1 MYRIFYI
8 VLSIFL
14 LTGCSKTVIVSME
27 QDHGFDFET
36 FVNKANRSSL
46 ILEKENIKFSVMND
60 DRSVYIFISPL
71 GSVPDLKNTGP
82 LLTFNPEKKNRFG
95 IRYPF
100 RELKFNNREKGKVN
114 IRETVPDSTP
124 GDIGIFI
131 GDVLKERL
139 SRQEASEIGIEAEW
153 KDIGSQSGY
162 FVKVPLLSTTGLPY
176 CANPENNIFILEF
189 TDSQQSGEH
198 LPRGQNMPPDGA
210 PSRPSGTSGSD
221 MPSFGSPPHG
231 GMPPEGGSFKGP
243 ESGSD
248 HGPDHEQEPVRITV
262 KLKTE

>member
-1 MYRIFYI
+1 MSRIFYI
-8 VLSIFL
+8 VLSIVL

-27 QDHGFDFET
+27 QNKEFNFET

-60 DRSVYIFISPL
+60 DSSVYIFISPL
-71 GSVPDLKNTGP
+71 GAMPDIKNAGP
-82 LLTFNPEKKNRFG
+82 LLTFNPDAKDQFS

-100 RELKFNNREKGKVN
+100 RELKFNNRENGKVN

-139 SRQEASEIGIEAEW
+139 SRQEASEIGIEAEL
-153 KDIGSQSGY
+153 KDIGSQAGY
-162 FVKVPLLSTTGLPY
+162 FVKVPLLSNTGLPY
-176 CANPENNIFILEF
+176 CANPEDNIFTLEF
-189 TDSQQSGEH
+189 TNSQQSGEH
-198 LPRGQNMPPDGA
+198 LPRGQKMPPDGA

-243 ESGSD
+243 GSGSY
-248 HGPDHEQEPVRITV
+248 PELESVRITV